1 MRKALDMH
9 NKTHDILT
17 ALCLALCLCALLPH
31 LLTSDTG
38 STAYPLEQDPAY
50 YNAYVQQFDA
60 FMKGQLYLDVTPSQE
75 LQNLENPYDWQ
86 QRIDGDIGFYL
97 WDRALYNG
105 HYYSYFGIAPIITVF
120 YPSYLLTGSIP
131 SPSVTCAVLAVMGM
145 ISVCFALIELLKY
158 FEIKPPFYLFLLSL
172 FAVELGSLLPMLMS
186 SADMYYIAATSAV
199 AYFALFLAL
208 LFGGMNRK
216 RGVPRNICFALCSI
230 SFVLVV
236 MSRPGVALLGLIIIP
251 ALINYFFSKKTAL
264 KSKIVSLICFAVP
277 LIIGAAAVCA
287 YNYFR
292 FDSILEFGAKYQ
304 LTVYDVSKYTFS
316 MSLIFP
322 CIFHYFLQPPVIT
335 DTFPFIDLK
344 FVNLQMHTTP
354 YLYNTST
361 LGAFSFASN
370 WGILLFPTMLAKSK
384 KSREQK
390 FTYLLA
396 FLSVFVLA
404 YVNTCMGGINIRY
417 FADFALVMIL
427 FSSLILLE
435 LPSFFE
441 HREHTFK
448 IIIKTVV
455 SILFILSAVL
465 GFLLIFENERN
476 YILDALSQI
485 Q

>member
-1 MRKALDMH
+1 MRKSLDMQ
-9 NKTHDILT
+9 NKTHAVLT
-17 ALCLALCLCALLPH
+17 AVCLLLCLCALLPH
-31 LLTSDTG
+31 LLTSDTS
-38 STAYPLEQDPAY
+38 STAYPLEQNPAY

-60 FMKGQLYLDVTPSQE
+60 FMKGQFYLDATPSRE
-75 LQNLENPYDWQ
+75 LQELENPYDWQ

-105 HYYSYFGIAPIITVF
+105 HYYSYFGMAPIITVF

-145 ISVCFALIELLKY
+145 VSVCFALIELLKY
-158 FEIKPPFYLFLLSL
+158 FKIRPPFYLFLLSL

-199 AYFALFLAL
+199 SYFALFLAL
-208 LFGGMNRK
+208 FFGGMNRK
-216 RGVPRNICFALCSI
+216 KAVSRNICFTLCSI
-230 SFVLVV
+230 AFVLVV
-236 MSRPGVALLGLIIIP
+236 MSRPGVALLGFLIAP
-251 ALINYFFSKKTAL
+251 ALIRYFFSKKTAL
-264 KSKIVSLICFAVP
+264 KSKIISLVCFAVP
-277 LIIGAAAVCA
+277 LIIGVAAVCA

-316 MSLIFP
+316 LSLVFP
-322 CIFHYFLQPPVIT
+322 CIFHYFLQPPGIT
-335 DTFPFIDLK
+335 GLFPFIDLK

-370 WGILLFPTMLAKSK
+370 WGFFFFPAMLIRPKEY
-384 KSREQK
+384 REQK
-390 FTYLLA
+390 FTYFLA
-396 FLSVFVLA
+396 FFSVFVLA
-404 YVNTCMGGINIRY
+404 YFNTCMGGINIRY

-427 FSSLILLE
+427 FSTLILLE
-435 LPSFFE
+435 APSFFE
-441 HREHTFK
+441 HRDRAFK
-448 IIIKTVV
+448 ITVQTV
-455 SILFILSAVL
+455 ISILLILSAVL

-476 YILDALSQI
+476 YILDAFSQI

>member
-1 MRKALDMH
+1 MRKELDMH
-9 NKTHDILT
+9 NKTHTILT
-17 ALCLALCLCALLPH
+17 ALCLILCLCALLPH

-38 STAYPLEQDPAY
+38 NTVYPLEIEPAY

-60 FMKGQLYLDVTPSQE
+60 FMKGQFYLDVVPSQE

-97 WDRALYNG
+97 WDRALYDG

-120 YPSYLLTGSIP
+120 YPSYLLMGSIP
-131 SPSVTCAVLAVMGM
+131 SPSVTCTVLAVVGM

-158 FEIKPPFYLFLLSL
+158 FKIRPPFYLFLLSL

-186 SADMYYIAATSAV
+186 SADMYYMAATSAV
-199 AYFALFLAL
+199 SYFALFLAL
-208 LFGGMNRK
+208 FFGGMNRK
-216 RGVPRNICFALCSI
+216 RGVSRNICFTLCSI
-230 SFVLVV
+230 AFVLVV
-236 MSRPGVALLGLIIIP
+236 MSRPGVALLGLLIAP

-264 KSKIVSLICFAVP
+264 KSKIISLTCFAVP

-316 MSLIFP
+316 LSLVFP
-322 CIFHYFLQPPVIT
+322 CIFHYFLQPPGIT
-335 DTFPFIDLK
+335 NSFPFIELN

-370 WGILLFPTMLAKSK
+370 WGILLFPTMLTKPK

-390 FTYLLA
+390 ITYLLA

-404 YVNTCMGGINIRY
+404 YFNICMGGVNIRY

-427 FSSLILLE
+427 FSALILLE

-441 HREHTFK
+441 HRENAFK
-448 IIIKTVV
+448 ITVQTV
-455 SILFILSAVL
+455 ISILFILSAVL

-476 YILDALSQI
+476 YILNALSQV

>member
-9 NKTHDILT
+9 NKTHVILT
-17 ALCLALCLCALLPH
+17 ALCLILCLCALLPH
-31 LLTSDTG
+31 LLTSDTS
-38 STAYPLEQDPAY
+38 STVYPLGQDPAY

-60 FMKGQLYLDVTPSQE
+60 FMKGQIYLDVEPSQE

-120 YPSYLLTGSIP
+120 YPSYFLTGSIP
-131 SPSVTCAVLAVMGM
+131 SPSVTCAVLAVVGM

-158 FEIKPPFYLFLLSL
+158 FKIKPPFYLFLLSL

-208 LFGGMNRK
+208 FFGGMNRK
-216 RGVPRNICFALCSI
+216 RGVPQNICFAFCSI
-230 SFVLVV
+230 AFVLVV
-236 MSRPGVALLGLIIIP
+236 MSRPGLALLGLLIVP
-251 ALINYFFSKKTAL
+251 ALVRYFFRSKSTL
-264 KSKIVSLICFAVP
+264 KSKIISFICFAVP

-304 LTVYDVSKYTFS
+304 LTVYDVSKYAFS
-316 MSLIFP
+316 LSLIFP
-322 CIFHYFLQPPVIT
+322 CIFHYFLQPPVINNA
-335 DTFPFIDLK
+335 FPFINLK
-344 FVNLQMHTTP
+344 YVNLQMHTTP

-370 WGILLFPTMLAKSK
+370 WGILLFPTILTKQK
-384 KSREQK
+384 KCCEQK
-390 FTYLLA
+390 ITYLLA
-396 FLSVFVLA
+396 FLSVFILA
-404 YVNTCMGGINIRY
+404 YFNICMGGVNIRY

-435 LPSFFE
+435 LPSLFE
-441 HREHTFK
+441 SRGRDYK
-448 IIIKTVV
+448 IIVQTVI
-455 SILFILSAVL
+455 SILFILSAAL

-476 YILDALSQI
+476 YIIISLCKAQ
-485 Q
+485 